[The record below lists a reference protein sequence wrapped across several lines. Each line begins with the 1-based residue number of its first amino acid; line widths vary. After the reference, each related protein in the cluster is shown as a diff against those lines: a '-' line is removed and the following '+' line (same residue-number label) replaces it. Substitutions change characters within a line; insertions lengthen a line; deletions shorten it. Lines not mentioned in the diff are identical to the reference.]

1 MFSRKKCPGGDL
13 AWNQHIEYKIRKKA
27 IIEVKKIILY
37 IYIRICDSNWNFQNL
52 WFDSWF
58 GFGCFSLKIRIRDS
72 DSVNQNLWFGF
83 VIRIRSRRIHD
94 SDSWFGFGHAE
105 FMIRIRS
112 FRILWFG
119 FVIRRI
125 ITNHES
131 YDSRI
136 IWFVDHWEFPSK
148 LSLIPAIDLLP
159 PCLERKSVVSA
170 IFYKEILFKIVPI

>member
-13 AWNQHIEYKIRKKA
+13 AWNQHIEYKVRKKA

-83 VIRIRSRRIHD
+83 VIRIRSRWIYD
-94 SDSWFGFGHAE
+94 SDSWFGFGHKGL
-105 FMIRIRS
+105 MIRIRDS
-112 FRILWFG
+112 DSVIQKSWFG

-136 IWFVDHWEFPSK
+136 IWFVDHW
-148 LSLIPAIDLLP
+148 
-159 PCLERKSVVSA
+159 
-170 IFYKEILFKIVPI
+170 LFSHKIEG